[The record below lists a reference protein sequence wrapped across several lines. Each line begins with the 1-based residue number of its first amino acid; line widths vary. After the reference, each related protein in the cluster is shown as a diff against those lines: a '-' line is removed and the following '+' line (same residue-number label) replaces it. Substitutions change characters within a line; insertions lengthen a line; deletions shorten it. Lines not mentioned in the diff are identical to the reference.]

1 MDYCKIEI
9 QQNAEAENKFNGTC
23 NNFTSFAHRNAVQG
37 KWQQQEE
44 GVLNEV
50 VQEEKRYR
58 RSSPLAY
65 RLSSILFSFIPILS
79 LRESHVYCEVV
90 HWLIL
95 RQIFENYEYSQKE
108 LEGKFKRRPRENKK

>member
-65 RLSSILFSFIPILS
+65 RLSPFLYTFLFYSDFIFAWKPCL
-79 LRESHVYCEVV
+79 LRSGALAY
-90 HWLIL
+90 
-95 RQIFENYEYSQKE
+95 
-108 LEGKFKRRPRENKK
+108 LETDL